1 MKHLNFAQKVTLHEQ
16 NTTVDTGAFN
26 PKKNDVWR
34 EINKHKV
41 LIDFSAF
48 EKHKEE
54 IKELKKQKSEFKK
67 NPTKGREEV
76 LQAFVDSS
84 IPNWGNLNFIVLN

>member
-1 MKHLNFAQKVTLHEQ
+1 MKNLNFAQKVSLHEQ
-16 NTTVDTGAFN
+16 NMTVDSGAFN
-26 PKKNDVWR
+26 PKRIDLWR

-41 LIDFSAF
+41 VIDFSVF

-54 IKELKKQKSEFKK
+54 RKELKKQKSAYKSK
-67 NPTKGREEV
+67 LIKGREEF